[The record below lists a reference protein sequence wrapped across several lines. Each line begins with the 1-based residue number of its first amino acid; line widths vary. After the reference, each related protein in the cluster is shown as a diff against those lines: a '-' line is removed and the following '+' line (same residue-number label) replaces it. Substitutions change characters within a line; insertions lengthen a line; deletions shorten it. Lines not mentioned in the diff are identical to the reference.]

1 MKKNRILACLTAAV
15 LALVLVGVTACSNGN
30 SDDDEE
36 TPVSTTSSG
45 SGSGSGGSSGSSGS
59 DTSGGSS
66 GSSTVV
72 TIHGYMYMIFDGS
85 GNGSWYVAND
95 AGTGYDEMVS
105 GMTYTIAGSTITFSA
120 GGGDAATAVITSGT
134 SFKISL
140 SGGSVGSGSGTIASL
155 NGKTYVV
162 DDFTIDSSASM
173 PDVLTF
179 TEGATPSAPSATY

>member
-1 MKKNRILACLTAAV
+1 MKKNRIVTCLTAAV
-15 LALVLVGVTACSNGN
+15 LVLALIGVTACSNGN

-36 TPVSTTSSG
+36 TPVTTTSSG
-45 SGSGSGGSSGSSGS
+45 SGSGSGSGSSGS
-59 DTSGGSS
+59 GTSGGSS

-95 AGTGYDEMVS
+95 AGTGYDEMMS

-179 TEGATPSAPSATY
+179 TEGTAPSAPSITY